1 MSLAPWGNLVCDL
14 YINDLEFS
22 SPCQDAIMILEQQ
35 KWGGQILD
43 LPPTR
48 GMPTKVLVIKQGIET
63 PRKLEDLNHLE
74 ASTYCPSS
82 EPNGQVT
89 PSTRNRGQRCA
100 KANLWDCC
108 WSAKGPQCH
117 KWAGKTWHP
126 FSLLPLFFC
135 GIPVVWSVILWRH
148 DYVLFHSTAMNKPIW
163 HRGKTKKKTS
173 SAAKR
178 YMNIHEHH

>member
-1 MSLAPWGNLVCDL
+1 MGGNRFWI
-14 YINDLEFS
+14 Y
-22 SPCQDAIMILEQQ
+22 
-35 KWGGQILD
+35 
-43 LPPTR
+43 LPPGGCQLKSWSLNR
-48 GMPTKVLVIKQGIET
+48 ESRPPES
-63 PRKLEDLNHLE
+63 RKIWNHLE

>member
-1 MSLAPWGNLVCDL
+1 MQSWFWSNK
-14 YINDLEFS
+14 N
-22 SPCQDAIMILEQQ
+22 
-35 KWGGQILD
+35 GGEQIL
-43 LPPTR
+43 PTR

-82 EPNGQVT
+82 EPNGQAT

-126 FSLLPLFFC
+126 FSLLPLCFC

-148 DYVLFHSTAMNKPIW
+148 DYVLFHSTAMNKPIY
-163 HRGKTKKKTS
+163 GTG
-173 SAAKR
+173 AKR
-178 YMNIHEHH
+178 KRKLLLLRSDTWTYMNIIKHQWVANIKLSSSPTMRHSNHRIGD